1 MGSRLSTPHP
11 ASAVRLLCGGAE
23 FFPAL
28 MEALD
33 NAQDEIW
40 LETYIFDF
48 TAVGETVARALMRA
62 AQRGVAVRLVV
73 DGAGTGALPKAWA
86 ERLTQAGVQWRVF
99 SPLNFWSVFG
109 FWQPSRWRRL
119 HRKLCAVDGRVAFC
133 GGINIID
140 DHIDLQTPHRLDAP
154 RLDYAVR
161 IEGGALVDAVQD
173 TMRQLWVRQDV
184 VQELRERDV
193 RGAIEALRQRHSV
206 RLPTGGHARL
216 LLRDNVRYRA
226 SIERTYRRAIG
237 LARHDILIACAYFFP
252 GRRLR
257 RALEQA
263 ALRGVRVRLLLQGHY
278 EYFLP
283 YRAARQ
289 LYGQLLQAGV
299 EIHEYHASFLHAK
312 VAVVD
317 GRWATVGSSNLDP
330 LSLLLA
336 REANVVVRDETFA
349 RTLAERV
356 EQAMHAGATAIDP
369 QAYAQRPV
377 WQRVVDA
384 WASGVLRL
392 GVFLTGM
399 RY

>member
-1 MGSRLSTPHP
+1 MSAPHA
-11 ASAVRLLCGGAE
+11 ASELRLLCGGAE

-28 MEALD
+28 LDALEC
-33 NAQDEIW
+33 AEREVW

-48 TAVGETVARALMRA
+48 TAVGETVALALMRA
-62 AQRGVAVRLVV
+62 AQRGVVVRLVV
-73 DGAGTGALPKAWA
+73 DGAGTGALPKVWA
-86 ERLTQAGVQWRVF
+86 DRLAHAGVQCRVF

-119 HRKLCAVDGRVAFC
+119 HRKLCVVDARVAFC

-140 DHIDLQTPHRLDAP
+140 DYIDLQVPHRLEAP

-161 IEGGALVDAVQD
+161 IEGGALVEAVQA
-173 TMRQLWVRQDV
+173 TMRQLWVRQDL

-193 RGAIEALRQRHSV
+193 LGAIEALRQRHSV

-226 SIERTYRRAIG
+226 SIERTYRRAIRS
-237 LARHDILIACAYFFP
+237 ARDDILIACAYFFP

-257 RALEQA
+257 LALEQA
-263 ALRGVRVRLLLQGHY
+263 ASRGVRVRLLLQGHY

-283 YRAARQ
+283 YHAARK
-289 LYGQLLQAGV
+289 LYGQLLKAGV
-299 EIHEYHASFLHAK
+299 EIHEYQASFLHAK
-312 VAVVD
+312 VAVID

-336 REANVVVRDETFA
+336 REANVVVRDDGFA
-349 RTLAERV
+349 RALATRL
-356 EQAMHAGATAIDP
+356 EQAIQDGATPVDP
-369 QAYAQRPV
+369 MTYAKRPV
-377 WQRVVDA
+377 WQRGMDA
-384 WASGVLRL
+384 FASGVLRL